1 MHTVS
6 PVSFII
12 ILVFLKNL
20 FQEFVESRLISNEQL
35 DLRKLAQVEQYKQIS
50 E

>member
-6 PVSFII
+6 PVLFII
-12 ILVFLKNL
+12 ILA
-20 FQEFVESRLISNEQL
+20 EFVESRLISNEQL

>member
-12 ILVFLKNL
+12 ILA
-20 FQEFVESRLISNEQL
+20 EFVESRLISNEQL